1 MAVRSENSTNP
12 KSTAPV
18 KMSNA
23 EIAKQLLANADAATS
38 NYQKYLSTNGFGY
51 NANTMA
57 TNRAGER
64 DSSPVALQKAPVT
77 PTSTST
83 TGAVGRGEYTASK
96 QDLAN
101 IKAQNIS
108 TTPAPAP
115 VASTQTIATKPTPIA
130 KPTPIVKP
138 TPTPKPII
146 IPAAQLTGSGDG
158 SGDSNLNAPTTNLSI
173 LKSLL
178 KGQGLPSTLIDSSAS
193 FLQKLLNDRLDYDNA
208 ISVFLDSKD
217 YTFKDGTKVTSPFYT
232 AYGYLNEGIIN
243 PKTSGELYGLVEGI
257 KGVKEKYNL
266 SDKYTNPESLK
277 LYVKNNIRVTDLDER
292 ANMARLK
299 AISADPSYTSALTK
313 LGFISSPEDLTD
325 FFLDP
330 KIGQEVLMQN
340 RNTGAFAAEAIRRA
354 NKGIAFN
361 KEAMTKISANLTA
374 QGLSEGQISAT
385 ASEGYEN
392 IGQTLLP
399 MTGLS
404 NVYEGAGAASEATIQ
419 RELESE
425 QFLGTASER
434 RKKLKELG
442 TRSFQ
447 GSAGRMNT
455 KTSTSGL
462 Y

>member
-1 MAVRSENSTNP
+1 MAVRSENSNP
-12 KSTAPV
+12 NYVAPV

-38 NYQKYLSTNGFGY
+38 NYQKYLSTNGFAY
-51 NANTMA
+51 NADTMA

-64 DSSPVALQKAPVT
+64 DSSPVALQQAPVT

-96 QDLAN
+96 QDVAD

-115 VASTQTIATKPTPIA
+115 VISTQTTATKSTL
-130 KPTPIVKP
+130 TPIVTP
-138 TPTPKPII
+138 TPTPKPKPII
-146 IPAAQLTGSGDG
+146 IPAAQPTGSGDG
-158 SGDSNLNAPTTNLSI
+158 SGDSNLNAPTTSLSI

-178 KGQGLPSTLIDSSAS
+178 KGQGFPSTLIDSSAS
-193 FLQKLLNDRLDYDNA
+193 FLQRLLNDRLDYDNA

-232 AYGYLNEGIIN
+232 AYGYLNEGITN

-257 KGVKEKYNL
+257 KGVREKYNL

-361 KEAMTKISANLTA
+361 KEAMTKISAGLTA

-404 NVYEGAGAASEATIQ
+404 NVYEGAGAANEATIQ
-419 RELESE
+419 GELESE